1 MKLQGLMVA
10 AVVLAALVGALYWSN
25 RHKPA
30 DEAEKSASAAP
41 KILTINEAD
50 INRIAIKKSTG
61 EITLAKDSAGKWQI
75 VTPQALPADDSAASG
90 LASTLS
96 DLSSERLVEDKA
108 GDLARYGLNQ
118 PKLQVTVSSK
128 NKNQTL
134 LIGDD
139 TPTSSGAYAKLDGDP
154 RVFTVAISTK
164 TSLDKSLND
173 LRDKRLLPV
182 DSDKISQVELIGKQE
197 DIAFGRDKDR
207 WQIVKPKPLRA
218 DGSAVDELVNKLS
231 DASMELGSDDDAKKT
246 ASAFASGAPV
256 ATAKVTTDSG
266 TQELQVR
273 KNKTD
278 YYAKSSAVAGVYKV
292 ASDLGEALDK
302 KLDDFRDKNLFDFG
316 YTDPDKI
323 ELHDGA
329 NAQYITKGGHDWF
342 GGDGKKLDTRSVVA
356 VLAKLRA
363 MQASKFVDSGFTTPE
378 MMIFVTSGGGKNV
391 EKVSISKAGDGYI
404 AKRENDSS
412 LYALPSS
419 TVDDLRKAFAD
430 LKPAA
435 ATPALAK

>member
-1 MKLQGLMVA
+1 MVA

-96 DLSSERLVEDKA
+96 DLSSERLVEDQA

-154 RVFTVAISTK
+154 RVFTVATSTK

-329 NAQYITKGGHDWF
+329 NAQYITKGGRDWF

-356 VLAKLRA
+356 VLGKLRA
-363 MQASKFVDSGFTTPE
+363 MQASKFVDSGFASPE
-378 MMIFVTSGGGKNV
+378 LMIFVTSGGGKNV

>member
-10 AVVLAALVGALYWSN
+10 AVVLAALVGALFWSN
-25 RHKPA
+25 HHKPA
-30 DEAEKSASAAP
+30 DEAEKSANAAP

-329 NAQYITKGGHDWF
+329 NAQYITKGGRDWF

-356 VLAKLRA
+356 VLGKLRA

-430 LKPAA
+430 LKPTA
-435 ATPALAK
+435 ATPAVAK